1 MTAAYTDRDRM
12 RYLELTDHVA
22 NAWLETFDYDLDF
35 YTPEAWD
42 LFTGFYRTGC
52 RPATKTEAQ
61 LYMKHAGT
69 KKRIAFLKTAVEK
82 RYLRTQT
89 HPTDKRSQLLT
100 VSPDV
105 KRKLDHVF
113 DVALDEINA
122 KFATNE

>member
-1 MTAAYTDRDRM
+1 MRAAYTDRDRM
-12 RYLELTDHVA
+12 GYLELTDHVA
-22 NAWLETFDYDLDF
+22 NAWLETFDYDLHF

-69 KKRIAFLKTAVEK
+69 KKRIAFLKAAVEK

-122 KFATNE
+122 RFAINK

>member
-52 RPATKTEAQ
+52 RPATKSEAQ
-61 LYMKHAGT
+61 LYMRHAGT

-82 RYLRTQT
+82 RYLQAQP

-100 VSPDV
+100 VSADV
-105 KRKLDHVF
+105 KRRLDRVF

-122 KFATNE
+122 KFAADK